1 VVYTDSVSSFRRLL
15 PFLSRYRLR
24 YLGGAVCLLLA
35 TLASVSVPWT
45 VKRAVDALER
55 DGAAAHIAPFVL
67 LILGLAAAHGVA
79 RLGSRFA
86 MLGAGQWVEHDLRT
100 ALYARLLTL
109 PPAFYHAHRTGDLMS
124 RASNDISTLRALS
137 GFGTVMMIGTL
148 LAFAGSL
155 GAMWTI
161 DPWLTLFAMA
171 PFPGLVV
178 IAKRFNHDVE
188 ARSTA
193 VQEQLGALSAKA
205 QENIT
210 GMAVVRAYTME
221 AREIAE
227 FGRLNAEYY
236 TRNLALARTQSVSW
250 PLMGLISGV
259 GALIVLWLGGKAVV
273 DGRISLGSFVAFN
286 GYLAQLAW
294 PTIALGW
301 TLASIQRGLAA
312 MSRVT
317 EVLDA
322 SGRQEELEGLPA
334 AWGSAGAISGPPQM
348 KEKRVDQSPAGPSG
362 TSRPSEALVPSSTPR
377 LSGTPGPAG
386 PIGHPEEP
394 PGRPLPSGPIEFR
407 HLTFAYDDRGPAL
420 RDVSFV
426 VPAGSVMAV
435 VGPTGSG
442 KSTLGTLLCR
452 LYEPPRG
459 TVWVGGRDVLDLPLG
474 RLRRS
479 VGYVPQESFLFSRPL
494 RDNVRLADEAAPPE
508 RLEAAARTAGLVDD
522 LGALPAGWDTVVG
535 ERGLTLSGGQRQR
548 VALARALLADPP
560 FLVLDDVLASVDA
573 AKEWEITRALRAAAS
588 GRTTLLMTH
597 RLKAAAEADRI
608 VVLDEGRVV
617 EEGRHAELVAA
628 GGLYARLWRVQQLED
643 ELASA

>member
-1 VVYTDSVSSFRRLL
+1 VSSFRRLL
-15 PFLSRYRLR
+15 PYLLRYRLR
-24 YLGGAVCLLLA
+24 YLGGAGCLLLA
-35 TLASVSVPWT
+35 TLLSISIPWT

-55 DGAAAHIAPFVL
+55 DGAAAHLGPFVL
-67 LILGLAAAHGVA
+67 LILALAAGHGVA

-86 MLGAGQWVEHDLRT
+86 ILGAGQWVEHDLRT

-124 RASNDISTLRALS
+124 RASNDISTLRALA
-137 GFGTVMMIGTL
+137 GFGGVMLIGTL
-148 LAFAGSL
+148 FAFAGTL
-155 GAMWTI
+155 GAMWVI

-178 IAKRFNHDVE
+178 IAKRFNHDAE

-205 QENIT
+205 QENLT

-221 AREIAE
+221 EREIAE
-227 FGRLNAEYY
+227 FARLNAEYR
-236 TRNLALARTQSVSW
+236 TRNLALARIQSVSW
-250 PLMGLISGV
+250 PLMGLVSGV

-273 DGRISLGSFVAFN
+273 DGRITLGSFVAFN

-294 PTIALGW
+294 PTVALGW

-312 MSRVT
+312 MQRVVEILDSRPH
-317 EVLDA
+317 ES
-322 SGRQEELEGLPA
+322 SGAERLSAE
-334 AWGSAGAISGPPQM
+334 WGSAGAISGPPQM
-348 KEKRVDQSPAGPSG
+348 KKNAS
-362 TSRPSEALVPSSTPR
+362 
-377 LSGTPGPAG
+377 
-386 PIGHPEEP
+386 EEP
-394 PGRPLPSGPIEFR
+394 PKLLPGSPDPDRGEAVLLPNGPVEFR
-407 HLTFAYDDRGPAL
+407 GLTFAYDDRGAVL

-426 VPAGSVMAV
+426 VPAGSVVAV

-474 RLRRS
+474 PLRRS

-494 RDNVRLADEAAPPE
+494 RDNVRLADEHAGSE
-508 RLEAAARTAGLVDD
+508 RLEEVARTAGLADD

-548 VALARALLADPP
+548 VALARALVADPP

-617 EEGRHAELVAA
+617 EQGRHPDLLAA

-643 ELASA
+643 ELANA

>member
-1 VVYTDSVSSFRRLL
+1 VSSFKRLL
-15 PFLSRYRLR
+15 PFLLRYRLR
-24 YLGGAVCLLLA
+24 YLGGAACLLVA
-35 TLASVSVPWT
+35 TSMAVGIPWT
-45 VKRAVDALER
+45 VKRAVDALELY
-55 DGAAAHIAPFVL
+55 GAAAHLGPFVF
-67 LILGLAAAHGVA
+67 LILLLAAAHGIA

-109 PPAFYHAHRTGDLMS
+109 PPAFYHLHRTGDLMS
-124 RASNDISTLRALS
+124 RASNDISALRALA
-137 GFGTVMMIGTL
+137 GFGSVMLIGTL
-148 LAFAGSL
+148 FAFAGTL
-155 GAMWTI
+155 GAMWVI

-188 ARSTA
+188 VRSTA

-205 QENIT
+205 QENLT

-221 AREIAE
+221 EREIAE
-227 FGRLNAEYY
+227 FARLNAEYR
-236 TRNLALARTQSVSW
+236 TRNLALARVQSVSW

-312 MSRVT
+312 MQRVT
-317 EVLDA
+317 EILDA
-322 SGRQEELEGLPA
+322 RPHESLGGLSGEPGLSG

-348 KEKRVDQSPAGPSG
+348 KKNAPDQPPTFLPGGPTPELPPDG
-362 TSRPSEALVPSSTPR
+362 PQPELLPNGAL
-377 LSGTPGPAG
+377 
-386 PIGHPEEP
+386 
-394 PGRPLPSGPIEFR
+394 EFK

-426 VPAGSVMAV
+426 VPAGSVVAV

-459 TVWVGGRDVLDLPLG
+459 AVWIGGCDVLDLPLG
-474 RLRRS
+474 PLRRS

-494 RDNVRLADEAAPPE
+494 RDNVRLADEHASPE
-508 RLEAAARTAGLVDD
+508 RLEEVARTAGLADD

-548 VALARALLADPP
+548 VALARALVADPP

-643 ELASA
+643 ELANA

>member
-1 VVYTDSVSSFRRLL
+1 MSSFKRLL
-15 PFLSRYRLR
+15 PFLLRYRLR
-24 YLGGAVCLLLA
+24 YLGGAACLLVA
-35 TLASVSVPWT
+35 TIMAVGIPWT

-55 DGAAAHIAPFVL
+55 DGAAAHLGPFVL
-67 LILGLAAAHGVA
+67 LILLLAAGHGVA

-109 PPAFYHAHRTGDLMS
+109 PPAFYHLHRTGDLMS
-124 RASNDISTLRALS
+124 RASNDISALRALA
-137 GFGTVMMIGTL
+137 GFGSVMLIGTL
-148 LAFAGSL
+148 FAFAGTL
-155 GAMWTI
+155 GAMWAI

-188 ARSTA
+188 VRSTA

-205 QENIT
+205 QENLT

-221 AREIAE
+221 EREIAE
-227 FGRLNAEYY
+227 FARLNAEYR
-236 TRNLALARTQSVSW
+236 TRNLALARVQSVSW
-250 PLMGLISGV
+250 PLMGLVSGV

-312 MSRVT
+312 MQRVV
-317 EVLDA
+317 EILDA
-322 SGRQEELEGLPA
+322 RPHESLGGLADAEGLSA
-334 AWGSAGAISGPPQM
+334 DWGSAGAMSRPPQM
-348 KEKRVDQSPAGPSG
+348 KKNASEQPPKLPAGQKPE
-362 TSRPSEALVPSSTPR
+362 PELLPN
-377 LSGTPGPAG
+377 GP
-386 PIGHPEEP
+386 
-394 PGRPLPSGPIEFR
+394 LEFR

-420 RDVSFV
+420 RDVSFA
-426 VPAGSVMAV
+426 VPAGSVVAV

-459 TVWVGGRDVLDLPLG
+459 TVWIGGRDVLDLPLG
-474 RLRRS
+474 PLRRS

-494 RDNVRLADEAAPPE
+494 RDNVRLADEHAAPE
-508 RLEAAARTAGLVDD
+508 RLEEVARTAGLADD

-548 VALARALLADPP
+548 VALARALVADPP

-643 ELASA
+643 ELANA